1 MQIPFFFLLSYVV
14 PVSVCLWEKLPVV
27 RFFAPISLVS
37 PSLCAIV
44 CCAHKVRVNSWNCA
58 YTVPWTKKKVPL
70 SSVFSIINLR
80 KNELRKKNQF
90 VVKFLCAWKIFSAFS
105 FNFQF
110 SYFWFE
116 KKKMPIKWYR
126 KGFFFRFFVLVK
138 NFFFLSLWKWERE
151 TFLRGR
157 GKEEIQINES
167 QNLFWTSKSH
177 AHA

>member
-138 NFFFLSLWKWERE
+138 NFFFLSLWKWERNISS
-151 TFLRGR
+151 R
-157 GKEEIQINES
+157 S
-167 QNLFWTSKSH
+167 
-177 AHA
+177 